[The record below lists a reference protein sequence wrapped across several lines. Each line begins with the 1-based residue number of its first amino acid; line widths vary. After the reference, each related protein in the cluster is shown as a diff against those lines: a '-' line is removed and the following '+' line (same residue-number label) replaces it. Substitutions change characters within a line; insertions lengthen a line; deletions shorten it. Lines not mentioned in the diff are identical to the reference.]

1 MRILKTKTYIVE
13 KIKTFAKAFW
23 QFISSGIFL
32 KNFLGMI
39 GSVVLFFF
47 LTSWWL
53 TCYTDHGDS
62 IQVQDFKGMK
72 FDEAKAKAEKMS
84 FNLVINDSIFL
95 ADKEPN
101 IIIDQHPKPLT
112 AVKENR
118 TIYLKVTKSTPPQ
131 IPLPALV
138 GNYDYVQY
146 SKKIIRKGVKAQ
158 IVKRVYDA
166 KQAENTILYLIINDK
181 KVSEDDLQ
189 AGVTVPEGST
199 VNFVV
204 TERGGSF
211 VPMPNLVCMKLEEA
225 KFVLE
230 NYNLNIGE
238 IIKDKSVSSKNS
250 AYIWKQEPAY
260 NSDDK
265 IRIGTQI
272 NLYLK
277 KERPDGCNF
286 N

>member
-1 MRILKTKTYIVE
+1 ME
-13 KIKTFAKAFW
+13 KIKNLAKAFW
-23 QFISSGIFL
+23 EFISSGLFI

-39 GSVVLFFF
+39 GSVMLFF
-47 LTSWWL
+47 LITSWWL
-53 TCYTDHGDS
+53 TYYTDHGNS
-62 IQVQDFKGMK
+62 VQVQDYKGMK
-72 FDEAKAKAEKMS
+72 FDDAKVKAEKMS
-84 FNLVINDSIFL
+84 FNLVVNDSIFL
-95 ADKEPN
+95 SDKEPN
-101 IIIDQHPKPLT
+101 LIIDQHPKPQT

-131 IPLPALV
+131 IPLPPLM
-138 GNYDYVQY
+138 GSYDYLQY

-158 IVKRVYDA
+158 IVKRIFDA
-166 KQAENTILYLIINDK
+166 KQAENTILYLLINGK
-181 KVSEDDLQ
+181 KVTEDDLD
-189 AGVTVPEGST
+189 AGVTVAEGST
-199 VNFVV
+199 VEFAV

-211 VPMPNLVCMKLEEA
+211 VPMPDLVCMKLEEV

-260 NSDDK
+260 IADEK

-277 KERPDGCNF
+277 KKRPDGCSF

>member
-1 MRILKTKTYIVE
+1 ME
-13 KIKTFAKAFW
+13 KIKNLAKSFW
-23 QFISSGIFL
+23 EFISSGLFI

-39 GSVVLFFF
+39 GTVVLFFF
-47 LTSWWL
+47 ITSWWL
-53 TCYTDHGDS
+53 TCYTDHGES
-62 IQVQDFKGMK
+62 IQVQDYKGMK

-84 FNLVINDSIFL
+84 FKLVVNDSIFL

-101 IIIDQHPKPLT
+101 IIIDQHPKPET

-118 TIYLKVTKSTPPQ
+118 TIYLKVTKFTPPQ

-138 GNYDYVQY
+138 GNYDYLQY

-158 IVKRVYDA
+158 IVKRVYDE
-166 KQAENTILYLIINDK
+166 KQAENTILYLMINDK
-181 KVSEDDLQ
+181 KVTEDDLD

-204 TERGGSF
+204 TERGGAF
-211 VPMPNLVCMKLEEA
+211 VPMPDLVCMKLEEA

-238 IIKDKSVSSKNS
+238 IFKDKSVSSKNS
-250 AYIWKQEPAY
+250 AYIYKQSPAY

-265 IRIGTQI
+265 IRIGTKV
-272 NLYLK
+272 NLYLRK
-277 KERPDGCNF
+277 GRPEGCSF